1 MSSSGTTQGTS
12 TQIPVRDTTDGSARD
27 TIENQSD
34 PWASTRKFEC
44 YSERGQT
51 SERSTRRGQGSRSV
65 SLIVT
70 KPTEPSVKKI
80 MMKTNGYFV
89 LNGEVEADE
98 AVLPH
103 IERDYARAQD
113 KFRTLLGRHV
123 GLHGPLQTQ
132 LVEQGSTEMAPV
144 KVHTLLEGYIRGRE
158 IAKGTKTLFLQGPYY
173 LSDYEQE
180 GTEGL
185 AERSE

>member
-1 MSSSGTTQGTS
+1 MDQHEILSKTNRILRLPQ
-12 TQIPVRDTTDGSARD
+12 
-27 TIENQSD
+27 ENSNATVKEGKRSFSF
-34 PWASTRKFEC
+34 PREAFR
-44 YSERGQT
+44 SERL
-51 SERSTRRGQGSRSV
+51 TRRGQGSRSV